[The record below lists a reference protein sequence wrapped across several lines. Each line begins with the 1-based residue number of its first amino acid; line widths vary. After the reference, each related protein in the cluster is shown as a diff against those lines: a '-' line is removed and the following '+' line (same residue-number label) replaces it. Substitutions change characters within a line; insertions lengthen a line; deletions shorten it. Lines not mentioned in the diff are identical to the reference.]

1 MATSGTYERGP
12 HLFDPFTGRAG
23 NRAVSATVTG
33 PSLALADALAT
44 AVAVGGDDAMAAVAA
59 LDGYA
64 GYLIRP
70 DGSEADAGGIR
81 FVS

>member
-12 HLFDPFTGRAG
+12 HLFDPATGRPG

-44 AVAVGGDDAMAAVAA
+44 AVAVGGDGALAAVAA

-64 GYLIRP
+64 AYLIRP
-70 DGSEADAGGIR
+70 DGTEADTGGID